1 LEIEPTIEEMIPQVL
16 FLGFQFFSPQVG
28 VRMSWG
34 FGGSDAYY
42 VALEV

>member
-1 LEIEPTIEEMIPQVL
+1 M
-16 FLGFQFFSPQVG
+16 FCLGFQGFSLQVG

-34 FGGSDAYY
+34 FGGSGAYF

>member
-1 LEIEPTIEEMIPQVL
+1 
-16 FLGFQFFSPQVG
+16 LGFQGVSPQVG

-34 FGGSDAYY
+34 FGGFDAYF

>member
-1 LEIEPTIEEMIPQVL
+1 LEIEPTIEGRAPKFC
-16 FLGFQFFSPQVG
+16 FLGLQGVSPQVG